1 MIILLQ
7 VLCVEQQASVFFFQ
21 LVLVSSTAFFKF
33 YTCVYVFCL
42 ASFMTSVM
50 LCVHSVL
57 PIVRSVVG
65 FEVSFSPHI

>member
-21 LVLVSSTAFFKF
+21 LVLVSSPAFFKF
-33 YTCVYVFCL
+33 YTCVYVFCF
-42 ASFMTSVM
+42 ASFMTSVL